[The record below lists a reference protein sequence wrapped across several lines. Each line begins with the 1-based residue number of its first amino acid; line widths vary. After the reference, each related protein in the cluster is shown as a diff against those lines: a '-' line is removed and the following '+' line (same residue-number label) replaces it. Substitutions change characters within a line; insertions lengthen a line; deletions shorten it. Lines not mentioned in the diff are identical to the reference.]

1 MKRVITKRLIKVTVN
16 GTEHELSIEPRET
29 LLEILRNHLNL
40 TGAKLGCDQQVCGTC
55 TVLLDGLPVSSC
67 SVLGADVNGRGV
79 LTIEGLAS
87 DGELH
92 PIQRAFIEQGAFQ
105 CAYCTPG
112 MILAVKALKDQI
124 PNPTDEQIRHF
135 LAGNICRCG
144 CQMEILEA
152 ARSVTRSKTEDT
164 HHQEGAR

>member
-1 MKRVITKRLIKVTVN
+1 MKRDIEVTVN
-16 GTEHELSIEPRET
+16 GTKHKLSIEPRET
-29 LLEILRNHLNL
+29 LLEIIREHLDL

-67 SVLGADVNGRGV
+67 SVLGVDAEGCEV

-92 PIQRAFIEQGAFQ
+92 PIQQAFIDTGAFQ
-105 CAYCTPG
+105 CAFCTPG

-124 PNPTDEQIRHF
+124 PAPSEEQIRHF

-144 CQMEILEA
+144 CHMEILEV
-152 ARSVTRSKTEDT
+152 ARSLF
-164 HHQEGAR
+164 

>member
-1 MKRVITKRLIKVTVN
+1 MKRDIEVTVN
-16 GTEHELSIEPRET
+16 GTKHQLSIEPRET
-29 LLEILRNHLNL
+29 LLAVIREHLDL

-67 SVLGADVNGRGV
+67 SVLGVDAEGCEV

-92 PIQRAFIEQGAFQ
+92 PIQQAFIDTGAFQ
-105 CAYCTPG
+105 CAFCTPG

-124 PNPTDEQIRHF
+124 SAPSEEQIRHF

-144 CQMEILEA
+144 CHMEILEV
-152 ARSVTRSKTEDT
+152 ARSLV
-164 HHQEGAR
+164 